1 MNSYLGI
8 GFAVLVLL
16 AVVLVIALILF
27 FVIRGWIKVARAD
40 EALVISGKSQK
51 NTDGSTSATTVV
63 VNGKAVVNPVTQR
76 HEVISLRQ
84 RQVNMQ
90 ADAQSAD
97 KVTVSVDAVA
107 LVKIGSDPG
116 LVRRAAERFASQ
128 DDAIEAFTQDQLEG
142 VLRGVIAQQ
151 TVISLMRDRKVFSEQ
166 IAETVIPELR
176 EQGLILDSFQIRGIT
191 DEVQYIQ
198 SLGAPEIEAKR
209 QAAEISQT
217 NAERA
222 VAKERIRNEE
232 QNLVEQQALDT
243 NRANAQAEVGRA
255 RAEAEQAEALAGEK
269 SRQEVLQQQAENK
282 QAQLDADVKRVAD
295 ADLYRR
301 QKDADA
307 EAYDQRRQA
316 EARAEVAEADARA
329 VKMRADADAEAERL
343 AGEAR
348 ADAMRAEAEALKEN
362 QEALL
367 AQRVVDQ
374 LPTLMDTFAKGYA
387 QIGDITVISSDANDG
402 DVAGKQFTGESAGA
416 LRGVFDTVES
426 TLGLSI
432 PDLIQ
437 GRAVGTAQGEALG
450 AALRDPVAAGS
461 RPKRGAAAEGS
472 AATESASSP
481 ATSRSNTA
489 ESGSDTAE
497 SGGSSA
503 GGREAPPQA

>member
-1 MNSYLGI
+1 
-8 GFAVLVLL
+8 
-16 AVVLVIALILF
+16 
-27 FVIRGWIKVARAD
+27 
-40 EALVISGKSQK
+40 
-51 NTDGSTSATTVV
+51 
-63 VNGKAVVNPVTQR
+63 
-76 HEVISLRQ
+76 
-84 RQVNMQ
+84 
-90 ADAQSAD
+90 
-97 KVTVSVDAVA
+97 
-107 LVKIGSDPG
+107 
-116 LVRRAAERFASQ
+116 
-128 DDAIEAFTQDQLEG
+128 G

-191 DEVQYIQ
+191 DGGGYIQ
-198 SLGAPEIEAKR
+198 SLGAPAIEAKR

-232 QNLVEQQALDT
+232 QNLVEKQALDT

-255 RAEAEQAEALAGEK
+255 RARAEQAEALAGEK

-307 EAYDQRRQA
+307 AAYDQRRQA

-329 VKMRADADAEAERL
+329 VKMRAEADAEAERL

-348 ADAMRAEAEALKEN
+348 ADAMRAEAEALREN

-374 LPTLMDTFAKGYA
+374 LPTLMETFAKGYA

-402 DVAGKQFTGESAGA
+402 DVAGKQCAGESVGA
-416 LRGVFDTVES
+416 LRGVFDSVES
-426 TLGLSI
+426 TLGLRI

-450 AALRDPVAAGS
+450 AALGEQAAGGAA
-461 RPKRGAAAEGS
+461 PKRS
-472 AATESASSP
+472 AAT
-481 ATSRSNTA
+481 
-489 ESGSDTAE
+489 SGSGTAE
-497 SGGSSA
+497 SGGATTQTRESTSSE
-503 GGREAPPQA
+503 GEAPTQE

>member
-1 MNSYLGI
+1 MNTFLGLGI
-8 GFAVLVLL
+8 VGVV
-16 AVVLVIALILF
+16 AVVLVALLIIALIVF
-27 FVIRGWIKVARAD
+27 FVVRGWIKVARAD

-51 NTDGSTSATTVV
+51 NSDGTTSATTVV
-63 VNGKAVVNPVTQR
+63 VNGKAVVNPITQR

-84 RQVNMQ
+84 RQVNMS
-90 ADAQSAD
+90 ADAQSND
-97 KVTVSVDAVA
+97 NVTVSVEAVA
-107 LVKIGSDPG
+107 LVKIGSQSD

-128 DDAIEAFTQDQLEG
+128 DDAIESFTQDQLEG

-191 DEVQYIQ
+191 DAVGYIQ

-232 QNLVEQQALDT
+232 QNLVENQALDT

-255 RAEAEQAEALAGEK
+255 QAQAEQAEALAGEK
-269 SRQEVLQQQAENK
+269 ARQEVLLQQAENK
-282 QAQLDADVKRVAD
+282 QAKLDADVKRVAD
-295 ADLYRR
+295 AELYRR
-301 QKDADA
+301 QKETEADA
-307 EAYDQRRQA
+307 YEQRRQA
-316 EARAEVAEADARA
+316 EARAEVADADARA
-329 VKMRADADAEAERL
+329 VKKRAEADAEAERL
-343 AGEAR
+343 AGEAK
-348 ADAMRAEAEALKEN
+348 ADAMRAEAEALREN

-374 LPTLMDTFAKGYA
+374 LPTLMETFAKGYA
-387 QIGDITVISSDANDG
+387 QIGEITVVSSGGTDG
-402 DVAGKQFTGESAGA
+402 DVAGKQFSGESAGA

-426 TLGLSI
+426 TLGLNI

-437 GRAVGTAQGEALG
+437 GRVTGAAQGEALG
-450 AALRDPVAAGS
+450 TALREQQQ
-461 RPKRGAAAEGS
+461 RPTGETSGKRAAAAPAGD
-472 AATESASSP
+472 AASGPESP
-481 ATSRSNTA
+481 TA
-489 ESGSDTAE
+489 D
-497 SGGSSA
+497 
-503 GGREAPPQA
+503 

>member
-1 MNSYLGI
+1 MNSFLGLGI
-8 GFAVLVLL
+8 VGVVLL
-16 AVVLVIALILF
+16 LLAAVLVIALIAF
-27 FVIRGWIKVARAD
+27 VVIRRWIKVARAD

-51 NTDGSTSATTVV
+51 NADGSTSATTVV
-63 VNGKAVVNPVTQR
+63 VNGKAVVNPITQR

-90 ADAQSAD
+90 ADAQTAD
-97 KVTVSVDAVA
+97 NVTVSVDAVA
-107 LVKIGSDPG
+107 LVKIGSDSG

-128 DDAIEAFTQDQLEG
+128 DDAIESFTQDQLEG

-191 DEVQYIQ
+191 DGVGYIQ

-232 QNLVEQQALDT
+232 QNLVEKQALDT

-255 RAEAEQAEALAGEK
+255 RARAEQAEALAGEK

-307 EAYDQRRQA
+307 AAYDQRRQA

-329 VKMRADADAEAERL
+329 VKMRAEADAEAERL

-374 LPTLMDTFAKGYA
+374 LPTLMETFAKGYA

-402 DVAGKQFTGESAGA
+402 DVAGKQFAGESVGA
-416 LRGVFDTVES
+416 LRGVFDSVES

-450 AALRDPVAAGS
+450 AALGEQAAGGAA
-461 RPKRGAAAEGS
+461 PKRS
-472 AATESASSP
+472 AAT
-481 ATSRSNTA
+481 
-489 ESGSDTAE
+489 SGSGTAE
-497 SGGSSA
+497 SGGATTQTRESTSSE
-503 GGREAPPQA
+503 GEAPTQE

>member
-1 MNSYLGI
+1 MNTFLGI
-8 GFAVLVLL
+8 GIVGVVGLGLGVLL
-16 AVVLVIALILF
+16 ILALIAF
-27 FVIRGWIKVARAD
+27 FVVRGWIKVARAD
-40 EALVISGKSQK
+40 EALVVSGKSQR
-51 NTDGSTSATTVV
+51 NEDGSTSATTVV
-63 VNGKAVVNPVTQR
+63 VNGKAIVNPVTQR

-84 RQVNMQ
+84 RQVNMR
-90 ADAQSAD
+90 AEAQSAD
-97 KVTVSVDAVA
+97 NVTLAVEAVA
-107 LVKIGSDPG
+107 LVKIGSQSD

-128 DDAIEAFTQDQLEG
+128 DDAIESFTQDQLEG
-142 VLRGVIAQQ
+142 VLRGVVAQQ

-191 DEVQYIQ
+191 DDVGYIQ

-222 VAKERIRNEE
+222 VAKEQIRNEE
-232 QNLVEQQALDT
+232 QNLVEKQALDT

-269 SRQEVLQQQAENK
+269 ARQEVLQQQAENK

-295 ADLYRR
+295 AEQYRR
-301 QKDADA
+301 QKEADA
-307 EAYDQRRQA
+307 AAYDERRQA

-329 VKMRADADAEAERL
+329 VKMRAEADAEAERL
-343 AGEAR
+343 AGEAK
-348 ADAMRAEAEALKEN
+348 ADAMRAEAEALREN

-374 LPTLMDTFAKGYA
+374 LPTLMETFAKGYDR
-387 QIGDITVISSDANDG
+387 IGDITVISSDGNDG
-402 DVAGKQFTGESAGA
+402 DLAGKQFAGESVGA
-416 LRGVFDTVES
+416 MRGVFDTVQS

-437 GRAVGTAQGEALG
+437 GRATGAAQGEALG
-450 AALRDPVAAGS
+450 QALREQTGQ
-461 RPKRGAAAEGS
+461 RPTGER
-472 AATESASSP
+472 
-481 ATSRSNTA
+481 
-489 ESGSDTAE
+489 D
-497 SGGSSA
+497 
-503 GGREAPPQA
+503 EAPAEEAPAGD

>member
-1 MNSYLGI
+1 MNTFLGI
-8 GFAVLVLL
+8 GIVGF
-16 AVVLVIALILF
+16 IALILVVVIVVALIVF
-27 FVIRGWIKVARAD
+27 LVIRSWIKVARAD
-40 EALVISGKSQK
+40 EALVISGKSQR
-51 NTDGSTSATTVV
+51 NEDGSTSATTVV
-63 VNGKAVVNPVTQR
+63 VNGRAIVNPVTQR

-84 RQVNMQ
+84 RQVNMR

-97 KVTVSVDAVA
+97 NVTVSVDAVA
-107 LVKIGSDPG
+107 LVKIGSDSA

-128 DDAIEAFTQDQLEG
+128 DEAIESFTQDQLEG

-176 EQGLILDSFQIRGIT
+176 EQGLILDSFQIRGIA
-191 DEVQYIQ
+191 DDVGYIQ

-222 VAKERIRNEE
+222 VAKESIRNQE

-243 NRANAQAEVGRA
+243 NKANAQSEVGRA
-255 RAEAEQAEALAGEK
+255 RAQAEQAEALAGEK
-269 SRQEVLQQQAENK
+269 ARQDVLQQQAENK

-295 ADLYRR
+295 AELYRR
-301 QKDADA
+301 QKDAEADA
-307 EAYDQRRQA
+307 YEERRQA
-316 EARAEVAEADARA
+316 EARAEVADADARA
-329 VKMRADADAEAERL
+329 VKLRAEADAEAERL

-348 ADAMRAEAEALKEN
+348 AAAMRAEAEALREN

-374 LPTLMDTFAKGYA
+374 LPTLMETFAKGYA
-387 QIGDITVISSDANDG
+387 QIGEITVVSSDGNDG
-402 DVAGKQFTGESAGA
+402 DVAGKQFSGESAGA
-416 LRGVFDTVES
+416 LRGVFDTVQA

-437 GRAVGTAQGEALG
+437 GRATGTAQGEAIG
-450 AALRDPVAAGS
+450 EALREQSAG
-461 RPKRGAAAEGS
+461 RPTGGAPRDGATPAPAGDAPSAPNRGADEDG
-472 AATESASSP
+472 T
-481 ATSRSNTA
+481 
-489 ESGSDTAE
+489 D
-497 SGGSSA
+497 
-503 GGREAPPQA
+503 

>member
-1 MNSYLGI
+1 
-8 GFAVLVLL
+8 
-16 AVVLVIALILF
+16 
-27 FVIRGWIKVARAD
+27 
-40 EALVISGKSQK
+40 
-51 NTDGSTSATTVV
+51 
-63 VNGKAVVNPVTQR
+63 
-76 HEVISLRQ
+76 
-84 RQVNMQ
+84 
-90 ADAQSAD
+90 
-97 KVTVSVDAVA
+97 
-107 LVKIGSDPG
+107 
-116 LVRRAAERFASQ
+116 
-128 DDAIEAFTQDQLEG
+128 G

-191 DEVQYIQ
+191 DGVGYIQ

-232 QNLVEQQALDT
+232 QNLVEKQALDP

-255 RAEAEQAEALAGEK
+255 RERAEQAEALAGEK

-307 EAYDQRRQA
+307 AAYDQRRQA

-329 VKMRADADAEAERL
+329 VKMRAEADAEAE
-343 AGEAR
+343 
-348 ADAMRAEAEALKEN
+348 RAEAEALKEN

-367 AQRVVDQ
+367 ARRVVDQ
-374 LPTLMDTFAKGYA
+374 LPTLMETFAKGYA

-402 DVAGKQFTGESAGA
+402 DVAGKQFAGESVGA
-416 LRGVFDTVES
+416 LRGVFDSVES
-426 TLGLSI
+426 TL
-432 PDLIQ
+432 
-437 GRAVGTAQGEALG
+437 
-450 AALRDPVAAGS
+450 
-461 RPKRGAAAEGS
+461 
-472 AATESASSP
+472 
-481 ATSRSNTA
+481 
-489 ESGSDTAE
+489 
-497 SGGSSA
+497 
-503 GGREAPPQA
+503 